1 MKTFK
6 NPKPKG
12 EHWPLYFN
20 MWKSRYPREQRHFW
34 YLWKAAKQSGDWRVF
49 QELADEFAA
58 MSERE
63 RSARLGNKYRLFQG
77 SILDPMNCGPTG
89 FFGRKPEPEE
99 KRTHRGTHRRVGSIH
114 HRTLGVR
121 PGATREEIRSAYRA
135 LAMQHHPDRGGSVE
149 RMKAINEAYAT
160 IGGHS

>member
-34 YLWKAAKQSGDWRVF
+34 YLWKTAKQSGDWRVF
-49 QELADEFAA
+49 QELADEFTA
-58 MSERE
+58 MSEGE
-63 RSARLGNKYRLFQG
+63 RSELLGNKYRLFQG

-89 FFGRKPEPEE
+89 FFGRRPEPEVE
-99 KRTHRGTHRRVGSIH
+99 TEPEEDSGPRFGEEGFWEDFGRRYKAAEEREQRKPCRLACPSQPSI
-114 HRTLGVR
+114 R
-121 PGATREEIRSAYRA
+121 
-135 LAMQHHPDRGGSVE
+135 
-149 RMKAINEAYAT
+149 
-160 IGGHS
+160 